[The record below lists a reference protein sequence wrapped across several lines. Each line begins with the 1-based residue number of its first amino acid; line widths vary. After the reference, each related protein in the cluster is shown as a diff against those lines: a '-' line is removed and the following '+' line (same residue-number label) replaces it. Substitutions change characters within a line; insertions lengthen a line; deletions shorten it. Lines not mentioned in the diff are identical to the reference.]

1 MANIGTIS
9 SGAHTI
15 NGSANNPYMTF
26 NVSGVTRGRIGVTDT
41 TTSNIY
47 FSNSASSSSGIG
59 LKITGFTNV
68 NNISPCYGNGTAT
81 NNLTD
86 LGASGTRWK
95 NIYAGSNIYAGADVV
110 AYSSSDE
117 RLKDNLE
124 RIQQPIEKIQKISGY
139 EFDWNDNQDTFE
151 GHDIG
156 VVAQEVEKVLP
167 EIVETRENGYKA
179 VKYEKMVALLIEGM
193 KEQQEQI
200 KELQEQVQE
209 LSKQK

>member
-1 MANIGTIS
+1 MIQLLLIYILRLRIEGY
-9 SGAHTI
+9 I
-15 NGSANNPYMTF
+15 NTN
-26 NVSGVTRGRIGVTDT
+26 
-41 TTSNIY
+41 
-47 FSNSASSSSGIG
+47 
-59 LKITGFTNV
+59 KI
-68 NNISPCYGNGTAT
+68 IPCYGDGTET
-81 NNLTD
+81 DNLTD
-86 LGASGTRWK
+86 LGASGQRWK

-124 RIQQPIEKIQKISGY
+124 KIQQPIEKIQKISGY
-139 EFDWNDNQDTFE
+139 EFDWNDNQDIYE